1 MLVSLYSLKMRGI
14 KEKEINVSQYNCIMI
29 SLFKV
34 SWKLICGEIL
44 FLHIKEFEIFQVHLE
59 I

>member
-1 MLVSLYSLKMRGI
+1 MSLYSLKMRGI

-34 SWKLICGEIL
+34 S
-44 FLHIKEFEIFQVHLE
+44 
-59 I
+59 